1 MEARKIRPVAGGECI
16 SYGMS
21 PCPKEATHRGTVGRA
36 RGARLAWAFTM
47 GLAGLVGC
55 SNEMKS
61 PGAGA
66 GAAGG
71 SSGAAGSSGVG
82 TGGSSGD
89 AGSSTG
95 GTGGGATGGTGATGA
110 NGTCEFIGDIP
121 ARIWR
126 LSARQYGNAVRDALG
141 ASQGPV
147 LTSLGGENP
156 IAFYTDDALT
166 VDYSMLNNMYQL
178 LGPALDEAAPR
189 VPAMTACQGGE
200 APAACARRFAE
211 SFGKK
216 AFRRPLEAA
225 EVDALLAT
233 YTVGSAQS
241 FETGIRLM
249 MEALLLS
256 PSFVFR
262 TELGTGGPMVTLTP
276 HEVASQLSFLL
287 ASTIPDASLVAA
299 ADSNTLATPQG
310 TAAEVDRLLALPEV
324 RANVTR
330 IVNDWFNVRGIPEGS
345 HADMYLAGLPPPAT
359 GDIQSAVESD
369 LVRSAEL
376 FIDDVLWGGT
386 GDLNQLLNS
395 PKIFVNQRLATL
407 YELPFSGATADTFV
421 PVDAPAGQRA
431 GMLTQPSM
439 IWMVSGTQTTSI
451 VHRGLHILHEIV
463 CGMPPGDP
471 GAILSRPD
479 IIEALSMLPTEMAK
493 ARFRQET
500 GECVGCHIAFDG
512 YGIALQGFDPIG
524 RHQTMVEGEPV
535 DDTTAIETDYFSG
548 TFKGPIELADRL
560 IATKQFL
567 GCAEAKIST
576 YALGRRLDSKGRV
589 CELNDLVPAI
599 ESGGNTAS
607 ALFRAISN
615 APFMRQ
621 RTGGAQ

>member
-1 MEARKIRPVAGGECI
+1 M
-16 SYGMS
+16 
-21 PCPKEATHRGTVGRA
+21 
-36 RGARLAWAFTM
+36 
-47 GLAGLVGC
+47 
-55 SNEMKS
+55 
-61 PGAGA
+61 
-66 GAAGG
+66 
-71 SSGAAGSSGVG
+71 
-82 TGGSSGD
+82 
-89 AGSSTG
+89 
-95 GTGGGATGGTGATGA
+95 GATGA
-110 NGTCEFIGDIP
+110 NGTCEYIGAIP

-189 VPAMTACQGGE
+189 IPTMTACTSGE
-200 APAACARRFAE
+200 APLACARRFAE

-216 AFRRPLEAA
+216 AFRRPLQTT

-233 YTVGSAQS
+233 FTVGSAQS
-241 FETGIRLM
+241 FEVGVRLM

-262 TELGTGGPMVTLTP
+262 TELGTGGAMVALTP
-276 HEVASQLSFLL
+276 YEVASQLSFLL
-287 ASTIPDASLVAA
+287 ANTIPDAGLVAA
-299 ADSNTLATPQG
+299 ADANALATPEG
-310 TAAEVDRLLALPEV
+310 TAAEVERLLALPEV

-345 HADMYLAGLPPPAT
+345 HADMYLAGLPPPAS
-359 GDIQSAVESD
+359 GDIQSAVEAD

-376 FIDDVLWGGT
+376 FVDDVLWGPAG
-386 GDLNQLLNS
+386 GNLNQLLTS
-395 PKIFVNQRLATL
+395 PRVFVNQRLATL
-407 YELPFSGATADTFV
+407 YGLTFSGATPDAFA
-421 PVDAPAGQRA
+421 PADAPAGQRA
-431 GMLTQPSM
+431 GMLTQPAM
-439 IWMVSGTQTTSI
+439 MWMVSGTQTTSI
-451 VHRGLHILHEIV
+451 VHRGLHILHEFV
-463 CGMPPGDP
+463 CGVPPGDP

-479 IIEALSMLPTEMAK
+479 VIEALSMLPTEIAK
-493 ARFRQET
+493 ARFRMMT

-512 YGIALQGFDPIG
+512 YGIALQSLDPIG
-524 RHQTMVEGEPV
+524 RFQTMVEGEMV
-535 DDTTAIETDYFSG
+535 DDATSIETDYFSAA
-548 TFKGPIELADRL
+548 FKGPAELADRL
-560 IATKQFL
+560 VGSKQFV
-567 GCAEAKIST
+567 GCAQAKIST
-576 YALGRRLDSKGRV
+576 YAVGRRLDTKGRV

-621 RTGGAQ
+621 RAGGGQ